1 VPLVPGTMENL
12 ERLELDLGYRFHE
25 SLLLKKALTHSSH
38 AHEQNAVEDNEQME
52 FLGDAVLGLLVSDLL
67 FRAHPALTEGE
78 LSKLKGFFVSS
89 ANLVKY
95 SEQLELGRYLFLGK
109 GEEKTGGRTK
119 QALLVDAFEA
129 IIGAIYLDGGLD
141 CARQLI
147 TKFMEPQLGEVSLK
161 GERTADFKTALQ
173 ELIQGRSTGGVHY
186 LSVGESGPDHEKLF
200 TVDVELNGK
209 IIARGIGLTKKAA
222 EQAAAKQALTKVNSQ
237 NQDRAYERTD
247 IHKVDSTRIF

>member
-1 VPLVPGTMENL
+1 VPDITESLA
-12 ERLELDLGYRFHE
+12 RLESELGYRFHE
-25 SLLLKKALTHSSH
+25 PSLLKKALIHSSH
-38 AHEQNAVEDNEQME
+38 AHEQNIHEDNEQME

-67 FRAHPALTEGE
+67 FRAHPDLTEGE

-95 SEQLELGRYLFLGK
+95 AEQLELGRYLFLGK

-141 CARQLI
+141 SARQLV

-173 ELIQGRSTGGVHY
+173 ELLQGRSMGSVRY
-186 LSVGESGPDHEKLF
+186 LSVGETGPDHEKLF
-200 TVDVELNGK
+200 TVDVEFDGK

-222 EQAAAKQALTKVNSQ
+222 EQAAAKQALTTINPQK
-237 NQDRAYERTD
+237 QDWTYERTD
-247 IHKVDSTRIF
+247 IHKVDSTRIL